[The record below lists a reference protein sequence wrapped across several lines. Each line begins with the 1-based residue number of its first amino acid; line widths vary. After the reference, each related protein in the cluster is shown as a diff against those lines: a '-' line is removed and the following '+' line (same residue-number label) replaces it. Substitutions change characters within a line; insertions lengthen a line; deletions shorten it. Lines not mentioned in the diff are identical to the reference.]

1 MCAHPKHKVTETA
14 TEGKKFRLADF
25 FDSNWDAYVK
35 TPNHYITPEQYK
47 AVAAMRAC
55 RTEALGIDHY
65 VCEECGEISKVYHSC
80 KNRFCPT
87 CSWKDTMLWA
97 EKIKEQMLDIPH
109 RHVVFT
115 LPHKLNNLI
124 DDNKWT
130 LLSALFKAAAEAIMD
145 WMMYKYKLKPGI
157 INVLHTFGET
167 KLMHPHIHM
176 ILSWGGVNK
185 NNCLEE
191 IKGEYVNY
199 KFIQTKFR
207 CKFEDKLVELFDSNT
222 LQHNFPNRME
232 FLKFIKKVNNKSWR
246 VHFEPA
252 IQIPEEVIRYIGRY
266 SKRACISEYKIT
278 NIDGENISFKY
289 KDYKNLDFYGKP
301 IEKVETLNYREFFPR
316 LLQHVPLPYFRIVRY
331 YGAYA
336 ARTKA
341 VLNKTIIKKINETP
355 KTSKIEENEEIYE
368 MTQNPK
374 ICKNCNT
381 EKTYLYSTFKNKK
394 NETIYMT
401 KFNPKKNK
409 IKKLAA

>member
-1 MCAHPKHKVTETA
+1 MCIHPKHKENETA
-14 TEGKKFRLADF
+14 TGEKKFSLASF
-25 FDSNWDAYVK
+25 FDQNWDSYCKA
-35 TPNHYITPEQYK
+35 PNHYITPEQYK
-47 AVAAMRAC
+47 AVAAMRVC

-65 VCEECGEISKVYHSC
+65 VCDQCGEISQVYHSC

-87 CSWKDTMLWA
+87 CSWKDTMKWA
-97 EKIKEQMLDIPH
+97 EKMKTQMLDIPH

-124 DDNKWT
+124 NDNKWE
-130 LLSALFKAAAEAIMD
+130 LLSALFKAAAEAMKG
-145 WMMYKYKLKPGI
+145 WMMHKYNLTPGI
-157 INVLHTFGET
+157 ISVLHTFGET
-167 KLMHPHIHM
+167 KQMHPHIHM
-176 ILSWGGVNK
+176 ILSWGGVDK

-207 CKFEDKLVELFDSNT
+207 CKFEDKLIEMFDSNT
-222 LQHNFPNRME
+222 LEHNFSGRIE
-232 FLKFIKKVNNKSWR
+232 FLRFIKKVNNKNWR

-266 SKRACISEYKIT
+266 SKRACLSEYKIT
-278 NIDGENISFKY
+278 NIQGEYISFKY

-301 IEKVETLNYREFFPR
+301 IEKIETLNYREFFPR

-341 VLNKTIIKKINETP
+341 ILNKTLVKKTNET
-355 KTSKIEENEEIYE
+355 SEIEENKEIYE
-368 MTQNPK
+368 MAENPK

-381 EKTYLYSTFKNKK
+381 EKTYMFSTFKNKK

-401 KFNPKKNK
+401 RFKPNKNK
-409 IKKLAA
+409 IKKIAA

>member
-1 MCAHPKHKVTETA
+1 MVSKIPGPNYEEVVKYS
-14 TEGKKFRLADF
+14 LASYF
-25 FDSNWDAYVK
+25 ERWWDTYMK
-35 TPNHYITPEQYK
+35 NPNHYITPEQYK
-47 AVAAMRAC
+47 AVAAMRVC

-65 VCEECGEISKVYHSC
+65 VCDECGEISQVYHSC

-115 LPHKLNNLI
+115 LPNKLNNLI
-124 DDNKWT
+124 NDNKWK
-130 LLSALFKAAAEAIMD
+130 LLSALFTAAAEAIKD
-145 WMMYKYKLKPGI
+145 WMMYKYNLTPGI
-157 INVLHTFGET
+157 ISVLHTFGET
-167 KLMHPHIHM
+167 KKMHPHIHM

-185 NNCLEE
+185 NYCTEE

-207 CKFEDKLVELFDSNT
+207 CKFEDKLVEMFDSNT
-222 LQHNFPNRME
+222 LEHKFFNRID
-232 FLKFIKKVNNKSWR
+232 FLRFIKKVNDKSWR

-301 IEKVETLNYREFFPR
+301 IEKEITLNYGDFFPR

-331 YGAYA
+331 YGVYA

-341 VLNKTIIKKINETP
+341 VLNKTLIKKINETSE
-355 KTSKIEENEEIYE
+355 TLEIEENKEIYE
-368 MTQNPK
+368 MTENPR

-381 EKTYLYSTFKNKK
+381 EKIYLYSTFKNRR

-401 KFNPKKNK
+401 RFRPEKNK
-409 IKKLAA
+409 IKKTAA

>member
-1 MCAHPKHKVTETA
+1 MCGHPKHKVTETA

-25 FDSNWDAYVK
+25 FDNNWDAYVK
-35 TPNHYITPEQYK
+35 SPKHYITPEQYK
-47 AVAAMRAC
+47 AVAAMRVC

-65 VCEECGEISKVYHSC
+65 VCGQCGEISQVYHSC

-87 CSWKDTMLWA
+87 CSWKGTMQWA
-97 EKIKEQMLDIPH
+97 EKIKDQMLDIPH

-124 DDNKWT
+124 NDNKWE
-130 LLSALFKAAAEAIMD
+130 LLSALFKAAAEAIKD
-145 WMMYKYKLKPGI
+145 WMMHKYKLTPGI
-157 INVLHTFGET
+157 ISVLHTFGET
-167 KLMHPHIHM
+167 KLLHPHIHM
-176 ILSWGGVNK
+176 ILSWGGVDK
-185 NNCLEE
+185 NNCLEG

-207 CKFEDKLVELFDSNT
+207 CKFEDKLIELFDSNT
-222 LQHNFPNRME
+222 LEQNFSDRID
-232 FLKFIKKVNNKSWR
+232 FLKFIKRINDKSWR

-301 IEKVETLNYREFFPR
+301 IEKGITLNYRDFFPR

-341 VLNKTIIKKINETP
+341 VLNKTLVKKTNET
-355 KTSKIEENEEIYE
+355 SEIGENQEIYE
-368 MTQNPK
+368 MAETPK

-401 KFNPKKNK
+401 RFKPKKNK
-409 IKKLAA
+409 IKKIVA

>member
-1 MCAHPKHKVTETA
+1 MVYELSKYKNRKVR
-14 TEGKKFRLADF
+14 KFTLAEYF
-25 FDSNWDAYVK
+25 QSWWDRYVK
-35 TPNHYITPEQYK
+35 SPNHYITPEQYK

-65 VCEECGEISKVYHSC
+65 VCEECGEISQVYHSC

-87 CSWKDTMLWA
+87 CSWKDTMQWA

-124 DDNKWT
+124 SDNKWE
-130 LLSALFKAAAEAIMD
+130 LLSALFKAAAEAMKD
-145 WMMYKYKLKPGI
+145 WMMYKYNLTPGI
-157 INVLHTFGET
+157 ISVLHTFGET
-167 KLMHPHIHM
+167 KQLHPHIHM

-199 KFIQTKFR
+199 NFIQTKFR
-207 CKFEDKLVELFDSNT
+207 CKFEDKLVEMFDSNT
-222 LQHNFPNRME
+222 LEQNFSDRMD
-232 FLKFIKKVNNKSWR
+232 FLKFIKKINDKNWR

-301 IEKVETLNYREFFPR
+301 IEKELTLNYREFFPR

-341 VLNKTIIKKINETP
+341 VLNKTLVKKLNET
-355 KTSKIEENEEIYE
+355 SEIEENEEIYE
-368 MTQNPK
+368 MAENPK

-401 KFNPKKNK
+401 RFKPKKNK
-409 IKKLAA
+409 IKKIAA

>member
-1 MCAHPKHKVTETA
+1 MCIHPKHKENKTA
-14 TEGKKFRLADF
+14 CGEKKFSLASF
-25 FDSNWDAYVK
+25 FDQNWDAYCK
-35 TPNHYITPEQYK
+35 APNHYITPEQYK
-47 AVAAMRAC
+47 AVAAMRVC

-65 VCEECGEISKVYHSC
+65 VCEECGEISQVYHSC

-87 CSWKDTMLWA
+87 CSWKDTMKWA
-97 EKIKEQMLDIPH
+97 EKMKNQMLDIPH

-124 DDNKWT
+124 SDNKWE
-130 LLSALFKAAAEAIMD
+130 LLSALFKAAAEAIKD
-145 WMMYKYKLKPGI
+145 WMMHKYKLTPGI
-157 INVLHTFGET
+157 ISVLHTFGET
-167 KLMHPHIHM
+167 KQLHPHIHM

-191 IKGEYVNY
+191 ITGEYVNY

-207 CKFEDKLVELFDSNT
+207 CKFEDKLIEMFDSNT
-222 LQHNFPNRME
+222 LEHNFSDRID
-232 FLKFIKKVNNKSWR
+232 FLRFIKRVNDKSWR

-301 IEKVETLNYREFFPR
+301 IEKEITLNYREFFPR

-341 VLNKTIIKKINETP
+341 VLNKTLVKITN
-355 KTSKIEENEEIYE
+355 KTSEAPEIEENAETYEIAE
-368 MTQNPK
+368 NPK

-381 EKTYLYSTFKNKK
+381 EKTYLFSTFKNKK

-401 KFNPKKNK
+401 RFRPEKNK
-409 IKKLAA
+409 IKKTAA

>member
-1 MCAHPKHKVTETA
+1 MCIHPKQEISGTI

-25 FDSNWDAYVK
+25 FDNNWDAYCK
-35 TPNHYITPEQYK
+35 SPNHFITPEQYK

-65 VCEECGEISKVYHSC
+65 VCEECGEISQVYHSC

-87 CSWKDTMLWA
+87 CSWKDTMQWA

-124 DDNKWT
+124 NDNKWK
-130 LLSALFKAAAEAIMD
+130 LLDALFKAAAEAIKD
-145 WMMYKYKLKPGI
+145 WMMYKYKLTPGI
-157 INVLHTFGET
+157 ISVLHTFGET
-167 KLMHPHIHM
+167 KKMHTHIHM

-191 IKGEYVNY
+191 IKGEYVKY
-199 KFIQTKFR
+199 EFIQTKFR
-207 CKFEDKLVELFDSNT
+207 CKFEDKLIELFDSNA
-222 LQHNFPNRME
+222 LEQNFSDRIDFMR
-232 FLKFIKKVNNKSWR
+232 FIKKVNDKNWR

-301 IEKVETLNYREFFPR
+301 IEKELTLHYREFFPR

-341 VLNKTIIKKINETP
+341 LLNKTDFKKKDE
-355 KTSKIEENEEIYE
+355 TSKIEETEEIYE
-368 MTQNPK
+368 LKENPR

-381 EKTYLYSTFKNKK
+381 EKTYLYSTFKNKR

-401 KFNPKKNK
+401 KFKPEKNK
-409 IKKLAA
+409 IKKTAA

>member
-1 MCAHPKHKVTETA
+1 MCIHPKHKENKTA
-14 TEGKKFRLADF
+14 CGEKKFSLASF
-25 FDSNWDAYVK
+25 FDQNWDAYVK
-35 TPNHYITPEQYK
+35 SPNHYITPEQYK
-47 AVAAMRAC
+47 AVAAMRVC

-65 VCEECGEISKVYHSC
+65 VCDQCGEISQVYHSC

-87 CSWKDTMLWA
+87 CSWKDTMKWA
-97 EKIKEQMLDIPH
+97 EKMKDQMLDIPH

-124 DDNKWT
+124 SDNKWE
-130 LLSALFKAAAEAIMD
+130 LLSALFKAAAEAIKD
-145 WMMYKYKLKPGI
+145 WMMHKYKLTPGI
-157 INVLHTFGET
+157 ISVLHTFGET
-167 KLMHPHIHM
+167 KQLHPHIHM

-191 IKGEYVNY
+191 ITGEYVNY
-199 KFIQTKFR
+199 RFIQTKFR
-207 CKFEDKLVELFDSNT
+207 CKFEDKLIEMFDSNT
-222 LQHNFPNRME
+222 LEHNFSDRID
-232 FLKFIKKVNNKSWR
+232 FLRFIKRVNDKSWR

-301 IEKVETLNYREFFPR
+301 IEKEITLNYREFFPR

-341 VLNKTIIKKINETP
+341 VLNKTLVKITN
-355 KTSKIEENEEIYE
+355 KTSEAPEIEENAETYE
-368 MTQNPK
+368 MTENPK

-381 EKTYLYSTFKNKK
+381 EKTYLFSTFKNKK

-401 KFNPKKNK
+401 RFRPEKNK
-409 IKKLAA
+409 IKKTAA

>member
-1 MCAHPKHKVTETA
+1 MVYELSKYKNRQV
-14 TEGKKFRLADF
+14 KKFTLAEYF
-25 FDSNWDAYVK
+25 QSWWDRYIK
-35 TPNHYITPEQYK
+35 SPNHYITPEQYK

-65 VCEECGEISKVYHSC
+65 VCEECGELSQIYHSC

-87 CSWKDTMLWA
+87 CSWKDTMQWA
-97 EKIKEQMLDIPH
+97 EKMKNQMLDIPH

-115 LPHKLNNLI
+115 LPHKLNDLI
-124 DDNKWT
+124 SDNKWE
-130 LLSALFKAAAEAIMD
+130 LLSALFKAAAEAIKD
-145 WMMYKYKLKPGI
+145 WMMYKYKLTPGI
-157 INVLHTFGET
+157 ISVLHTFGET
-167 KLMHPHIHM
+167 KQMHPHIHM

-207 CKFEDKLVELFDSNT
+207 CKFEDKLIELFDSNS
-222 LQHNFPNRME
+222 LEQNFSNRIDFMR
-232 FLKFIKKVNNKSWR
+232 FIKKVNDKNWR

-301 IEKVETLNYREFFPR
+301 IEKEITLNYREFFPR

-341 VLNKTIIKKINETP
+341 VLNKTLVKKTNEI
-355 KTSKIEENEEIYE
+355 SEIEENEEIYE
-368 MTQNPK
+368 MAENPK

-381 EKTYLYSTFKNKK
+381 EKTYLFSTFKNKK

-401 KFNPKKNK
+401 RFKPKKNK
-409 IKKLAA
+409 IKKIAA

>member
-1 MCAHPKHKVTETA
+1 MVYELHKYQTDLE
-14 TEGKKFRLADF
+14 KRFRLASYLDMW
-25 FDSNWDAYVK
+25 WDVYK
-35 TPNHYITPEQYK
+35 QSPKHYITPEQYK
-47 AVAAMRAC
+47 AVAAMRVC

-65 VCEECGEISKVYHSC
+65 VCDQCGEISQVYHSC

-87 CSWKDTMLWA
+87 CSWKDTMKWA
-97 EKIKEQMLDIPH
+97 EKMKNQMLNIPH

-124 DDNKWT
+124 SDNKWE
-130 LLSALFKAAAEAIMD
+130 LLSALFKAAAEAIKD
-145 WMMYKYKLKPGI
+145 WMMHKYKLTPGI
-157 INVLHTFGET
+157 ISVLHTFGET
-167 KLMHPHIHM
+167 KQMHPHIHM
-176 ILSWGGVNK
+176 ILSWGGVDK

-207 CKFEDKLVELFDSNT
+207 CKFEDKLIKMFDSKT
-222 LQHNFPNRME
+222 LEHKFSDRIE
-232 FLKFIKKVNNKSWR
+232 FLRFIKRVNDKNWR

-289 KDYKNLDFYGKP
+289 KDYKNLDFFGKP
-301 IEKVETLNYREFFPR
+301 IEKEITLNYREFFPR

-341 VLNKTIIKKINETP
+341 VLNKTLVKKTNET
-355 KTSKIEENEEIYE
+355 SEIEENQEIYE
-368 MTQNPK
+368 MSENPK

-381 EKTYLYSTFKNKK
+381 EKTYMFSTFKNKK

-401 KFNPKKNK
+401 RFKPKKNK
-409 IKKLAA
+409 IKTIAA

>member
-1 MCAHPKHKVTETA
+1 MCIHPKHKITET
-14 TEGKKFRLADF
+14 TRKEKQFRLADF
-25 FDSNWDAYVK
+25 FDNNWDEYIK
-35 TPNHYITPEQYK
+35 SPKHFITPEQYK
-47 AVAAMRAC
+47 AVAAMRTC

-87 CSWKDTMLWA
+87 CSWKDTMQWA
-97 EKIKEQMLDIPH
+97 EKIRNQMLDIPH

-115 LPHKLNNLI
+115 LPHQLNNLI
-124 DDNKWT
+124 SDNKWE
-130 LLSALFKAAAEAIMD
+130 LLSALFKAAAEAIKD

-157 INVLHTFGET
+157 ISVLHTFGET
-167 KLMHPHIHM
+167 KKMHPHIHM
-176 ILSWGGVNK
+176 ILSWGGVDK

-191 IKGEYVNY
+191 IKGEYVKY
-199 KFIQTKFR
+199 EFIQAKFR
-207 CKFEDKLVELFDSNT
+207 CKFEDKLIGLFDSNN
-222 LQHNFPNRME
+222 LEHKFSNRIE
-232 FLKFIKKVNNKSWR
+232 FLKFIKRANNKSWR

-289 KDYKNLDFYGKP
+289 KDYKNPDFFGKP

-331 YGAYA
+331 FGAYA

-341 VLNKTIIKKINETP
+341 VLNKTLIKKNNEI
-355 KTSKIEENEEIYE
+355 SKNLEVKESEEIYE
-368 MTQNPK
+368 LKENLR

-381 EKTYLYSTFKNKK
+381 EKTYLYSTFKNKR

-401 KFNPKKNK
+401 RFRPKKNK
-409 IKKLAA
+409 IKKTAA

>member
-1 MCAHPKHKVTETA
+1 MK
-14 TEGKKFRLADF
+14 
-25 FDSNWDAYVK
+25 
-35 TPNHYITPEQYK
+35 
-47 AVAAMRAC
+47 
-55 RTEALGIDHY
+55 
-65 VCEECGEISKVYHSC
+65 
-80 KNRFCPT
+80 
-87 CSWKDTMLWA
+87 WA
-97 EKIKEQMLDIPH
+97 EKMKDQMLDIPH

-124 DDNKWT
+124 SDNKWE
-130 LLSALFKAAAEAIMD
+130 LLSALFKAAAEAIKD
-145 WMMYKYKLKPGI
+145 WMMHKYKLTPGI
-157 INVLHTFGET
+157 ISVLHTFGET
-167 KLMHPHIHM
+167 KQLHPHIHM

-191 IKGEYVNY
+191 ITGEYVNY

-207 CKFEDKLVELFDSNT
+207 CKFEDKLIEMFDSNT
-222 LQHNFPNRME
+222 LEHNFSDRIE
-232 FLKFIKKVNNKSWR
+232 FLRFIKKVNNKNWR

-301 IEKVETLNYREFFPR
+301 IEKEITLNYREFFPR

-341 VLNKTIIKKINETP
+341 VLNKTLVKITN
-355 KTSKIEENEEIYE
+355 KTSEAPEIEENAETYE
-368 MTQNPK
+368 MTENPK

-381 EKTYLYSTFKNKK
+381 EKTYLFSTFKNKK

-401 KFNPKKNK
+401 RFRPEKNK
-409 IKKLAA
+409 IKKTAA

>member
-1 MCAHPKHKVTETA
+1 MCVHPKYKITETA
-14 TEGKKFRLADF
+14 TQEKKFRLADF
-25 FDSNWDAYVK
+25 FDNNWDAYVK
-35 TPNHYITPEQYK
+35 SPKHYITPEQYK

-65 VCEECGEISKVYHSC
+65 VCEQCGEISQVYHSC
-80 KNRFCPT
+80 KNRFCPS

-97 EKIKEQMLDIPH
+97 EKIKDQMMDIPH

-124 DDNKWT
+124 NDNKWK
-130 LLSALFKAAAEAIMD
+130 LLDALFKAAAEAMKD
-145 WMMYKYKLKPGI
+145 WMMYKYKLTPGI
-157 INVLHTFGET
+157 ISVLHTFGET
-167 KLMHPHIHM
+167 KQMHPHIHM
-176 ILSWGGVNK
+176 ILSWGGADK

-191 IKGEYVNY
+191 IIGEYVNY

-207 CKFEDKLVELFDSNT
+207 CKFEDKLIELFDSNT
-222 LQHNFPNRME
+222 LQHSFSDRIV
-232 FLKFIKKVNNKSWR
+232 FLKFIKKTNDKNWR

-278 NIDGENISFKY
+278 NINGENISFKY

-301 IEKVETLNYREFFPR
+301 IEKEITLNYREFFPR

-341 VLNKTIIKKINETP
+341 VLNKTFVEKINET
-355 KTSKIEENEEIYE
+355 SEIEENEEIYE
-368 MTQNPK
+368 MTENPK

-401 KFNPKKNK
+401 RFKPKNNK
-409 IKKLAA
+409 IKKIAA

>member
-1 MCAHPKHKVTETA
+1 
-14 TEGKKFRLADF
+14 
-25 FDSNWDAYVK
+25 
-35 TPNHYITPEQYK
+35 
-47 AVAAMRAC
+47 MRAC

-65 VCEECGEISKVYHSC
+65 VCEECGEISQVYHSC

-87 CSWKDTMLWA
+87 CSWKDTMQWA
-97 EKIKEQMLDIPH
+97 EKIKSQMLDIPH

-130 LLSALFKAAAEAIMD
+130 LLSALFTAAAEAIKD
-145 WMMYKYKLKPGI
+145 WMMYKYKLTPGI
-157 INVLHTFGET
+157 ISVLHTFGET
-167 KLMHPHIHM
+167 KKMHPHIHM
-176 ILSWGGVNK
+176 ILSWGGVDK

-191 IKGEYVNY
+191 IIGEYVNY

-207 CKFEDKLVELFDSNT
+207 CKFEDKLIELFDSNT

-232 FLKFIKKVNNKSWR
+232 FLKFIKKANNKSWR

-278 NIDGENISFKY
+278 NIEGENISFKY
-289 KDYKNLDFYGKP
+289 KDYKNLDFFGKP

-341 VLNKTIIKKINETP
+341 VLNKTLIKKINETP
-355 KTSKIEENEEIYE
+355 KTEETEEIYE
-368 MTQNPK
+368 LTENPK

>member
-1 MCAHPKHKVTETA
+1 MCIHPKHKICESKTQK
-14 TEGKKFRLADF
+14 KKFHLADF
-25 FDSNWDAYVK
+25 FDNNWDAYVK

-65 VCEECGEISKVYHSC
+65 VCKECGEISQVYHSC

-87 CSWKDTMLWA
+87 CSWKDTMKWA
-97 EKIKEQMLDIPH
+97 EKMKAQMLDIPH

-115 LPHKLNNLI
+115 LPHKLNDLI
-124 DDNKWT
+124 SNNKWE
-130 LLSALFKAAAEAIMD
+130 LLSALFKAAAEAIKD
-145 WMMYKYKLKPGI
+145 WMMHKYNLTPGI
-157 INVLHTFGET
+157 ISVLHTFGET
-167 KLMHPHIHM
+167 KQMHPHIHM

-199 KFIQTKFR
+199 RFIQTKFR
-207 CKFEDKLVELFDSNT
+207 CKFEDKLIELFDSNT
-222 LQHNFPNRME
+222 LGHKFSDRIE
-232 FLKFIKKVNNKSWR
+232 FHRFIKKTNDKNWR

-278 NIDGENISFKY
+278 NIDGEYISFKY

-301 IEKVETLNYREFFPR
+301 IEKEITLNYREFFPR

-341 VLNKTIIKKINETP
+341 VLNKTLIMQTN
-355 KTSKIEENEEIYE
+355 KTSEIEKNEEIYE
-368 MTQNPK
+368 MTEPPK

-381 EKTYLYSTFKNKK
+381 EKTYLFSTFKNKK

-401 KFNPKKNK
+401 RFKPKKNK
-409 IKKLAA
+409 IKNIAA

>member
-1 MCAHPKHKVTETA
+1 MCIHPKHKISESKTQE
-14 TEGKKFRLADF
+14 KKFRLSDF
-25 FDSNWDAYVK
+25 FNEHWDNYVK
-35 TPNHYITPEQYK
+35 SPNHYITPEQYK

-65 VCEECGEISKVYHSC
+65 VCEECGEISQVYHSC

-97 EKIKEQMLDIPH
+97 EKMKNQMLDIPH

-115 LPHKLNNLI
+115 LPHKLNDLI
-124 DDNKWT
+124 SGNKWE
-130 LLSALFKAAAEAIMD
+130 LLSALFKAAAEAMKG
-145 WMMYKYKLKPGI
+145 WMMHKYKLTPGI
-157 INVLHTFGET
+157 ISVLHTFGET
-167 KLMHPHIHM
+167 KQMHPHIHM
-176 ILSWGGVNK
+176 ILSWGGVDK

-191 IKGEYVNY
+191 ITGEYVNY

-207 CKFEDKLVELFDSNT
+207 CKFEDKLIEMFDSNT
-222 LQHNFPNRME
+222 LEHNFSGRIE
-232 FLKFIKKVNNKSWR
+232 FLRFIKKINNKSWR

-301 IEKVETLNYREFFPR
+301 IEKIETLNYREFFPR

-341 VLNKTIIKKINETP
+341 VLNKTLVKKTNET
-355 KTSKIEENEEIYE
+355 SGIEGNEEIPE
-368 MTQNPK
+368 KAENPK

-381 EKTYLYSTFKNKK
+381 EKTYLFSTFKNKK
-394 NETIYMT
+394 NETIYMARF
-401 KFNPKKNK
+401 KPKKNK
-409 IKKLAA
+409 IKKIAA

>member
-1 MCAHPKHKVTETA
+1 M
-14 TEGKKFRLADF
+14 
-25 FDSNWDAYVK
+25 
-35 TPNHYITPEQYK
+35 Q
-47 AVAAMRAC
+47 
-55 RTEALGIDHY
+55 
-65 VCEECGEISKVYHSC
+65 
-80 KNRFCPT
+80 
-87 CSWKDTMLWA
+87 WA

-145 WMMYKYKLKPGI
+145 WMEHKYKLKPGI

-191 IKGEYVNY
+191 IKGEYVKY
-199 KFIQTKFR
+199 EFIQAKFR
-207 CKFEDKLVELFDSNT
+207 CKFEDKLIELFDSNT
-222 LQHNFPNRME
+222 LNHNFSNRIA
-232 FLKFIKKVNNKSWR
+232 FLQFIKKVNNKSWR

-266 SKRACISEYKIT
+266 SKRACISEYKII
-278 NIDGENISFKY
+278 NINGEYISFKY
-289 KDYKNLDFYGKP
+289 KDNKNLDFYGKP

-355 KTSKIEENEEIYE
+355 KIEENKEIYE
-368 MTQNPK
+368 LKQNPK

-381 EKTYLYSTFKNKK
+381 EKTYLHTTFKNR
-394 NETIYMT
+394 NGVIIYMT
-401 KFNPKKNK
+401 RFNPKKIENK
-409 IKKLAA
+409 LKKTAA